1 MGKYRT
7 ARTRDEA
14 ESTELDSSA
23 HLRRQVRERLAE
35 GRARFTKRQAELDAR
50 RMRPDDELVRDFYTP
65 DMVERAE

>member
-1 MGKYRT
+1 MRKYRT

-35 GRARFTKRQAELDAR
+35 GRARFAKRQAELDAQRER
-50 RMRPDDELVRDFYTP
+50 RHREAVK
-65 DMVERAE
+65 A